1 MSKKKLKTIVKLKRV
16 TRKYACS
23 SGIIIDHVKL
33 YTNGKL
39 KYPYLEYD
47 KQNPFRND
55 VELSLDPN
63 SGGDEIDGFIIH
75 AHDKFGKY
83 RETITCTEGM
93 II

>member
-39 KYPYLEYD
+39 KYPYIEYD

-63 SGGDEIDGFIIH
+63 SVGDEIDGFIIH
-75 AHDKFGKY
+75 DKWQVQADNHLH
-83 RETITCTEGM
+83 
-93 II
+93 